1 MEGLNRAR
9 VRNPFWFRWLRLIA
23 KRFGFLEVAH
33 AVFSPLGALGAS
45 LPGLLALP
53 ALYLAKERGLLSP
66 EQVWPLG
73 ILLGYASA
81 LYFYRSLGEVLGNPA
96 RWKGVY
102 LREGVAS
109 LTVAGFFLHSP
120 PKLEELVSGG
130 SFDVLRPLWLILTHP
145 LYWLLP
151 ALLGGYKLVFL
162 LVWSRAV
169 AYSSQ
174 ESLLQEMGLPPLE
187 VKNDSLAPS
196 RELLSRQLPKEGER
210 EALLWKLKEKL
221 YVEDK
226 VAEEVVDLVLL
237 LRHYWAYKKHFGG
250 VEVPRGL
257 LLVGPPGTG
266 KTSLARFIA
275 EEGGVPFLHADPS
288 TLRSKYLGES
298 AQMIRGLFEKAR
310 SMAPCILFLDEID
323 AVAPRRGAHVE
334 VDHAVSQLLTEMDG
348 LTSQKGEAPVVVIG
362 ATNNPRGVDPA
373 VLSRLGTI
381 IEVPLPPREGRRRIL
396 EILLSSVPGG
406 VFLDLEPLLDV
417 TEGFSGR
424 DLKELVSRAARRR
437 FARGGGVIEIGDLL
451 REAELMRRNR

>member
-23 KRFGFLEVAH
+23 KRFGLLEVAH

-45 LPGLLALP
+45 LPGFLALP
-53 ALYLAKERGLLSP
+53 ALYLAKERGFLP
-66 EQVWPLG
+66 AEQAWSLG

-81 LYFYRSLGEVLGNPA
+81 LYFYRSLGEVLGDPA

-102 LREGVAS
+102 LREGIAS
-109 LTVAGFFLHSP
+109 LVVAGYFLHSP
-120 PKLEELVSGG
+120 PKLEELASGEA
-130 SFDVLRPLWLILTHP
+130 FDVLRPLWLVLTHP
-145 LYWLLP
+145 LYWFLP
-151 ALLGGYKLVFL
+151 ALFGGYKLAFL
-162 LVWSRAV
+162 FVWSKAV

-174 ESLLQEMGLPPLE
+174 ENLLQEMGLPSLE
-187 VKNDSLAPS
+187 AKNDSPTPT
-196 RELLSRQLPKEGER
+196 RELLSRRPPKEGER

-226 VAEEVVDLVLL
+226 TAEEVVDLILL

-257 LLVGPPGTG
+257 LLVGSPGTG

-298 AQMIRGLFEKAR
+298 AQMIKGLFEKAR
-310 SMAPCILFLDEID
+310 SMAPCIVFLDEID

-348 LTSQKGEAPVVVIG
+348 LASQKGGAPVVVIG

-373 VLSRLGTI
+373 VLSRLGAI

-396 EILLSSVPGG
+396 EILLSPIPGG

-424 DLKELVSRAARRR
+424 DLRELVLRAARRR
-437 FARGGGVIEIGDLL
+437 FARGGGMIEIDDLL
-451 REAELMRRNR
+451 REAELMRGKR